1 MIRTVGGMLLLALMP
16 ALQSQDKAG
25 KAATPAEQYKTIL
38 ADYEKA
44 AADFRKALDN
54 AKTPEEQQKVFQE
67 KDPEKK
73 RDAFAARFLELA
85 EKNPTD
91 PVAVDALVWVATNTP
106 SNGLAPDNPHFKAL
120 SILTRDHIQ
129 SDKLG
134 PLVERLPYDLD
145 EGSQKFLRAVAE
157 KNPSRN
163 IRGKAYLVLA
173 QQAENRLQVAHEFKD
188 NPDLAK
194 SYESNFRKK
203 MVEEL
208 VKADL
213 DKLNKEAQARYE
225 RLAKDY
231 SDLSAGQVGTMKRL
245 AEIKLEALRHPIVI
259 GKPAPE
265 IEGEGID
272 GKKFKLSDYRGKVVL
287 LDFWGNW

>member
-1 MIRTVGGMLLLALMP
+1 M
-16 ALQSQDKAG
+16 
-25 KAATPAEQYKTIL
+25 
-38 ADYEKA
+38 
-44 AADFRKALDN
+44 
-54 AKTPEEQQKVFQE
+54 
-67 KDPEKK
+67 
-73 RDAFAARFLELA
+73 A

-272 GKKFKLSDYRGKVVL
+272 GKKLKLSDYRGKVVL